1 MIEDLTWPL
10 NSEVLHDMSYSKEI
24 YDLKKEVEQKYK
36 HLEDKI
42 VKRSIC
48 ISEKDIKIFKNILDR
63 NGGGVI
69 IPRHEAESAFKVFKQ
84 LAE

>member
-24 YDLKKEVEQKYK
+24 YCLEQEVEQKYK
-36 HLEDKI
+36 HLEDKM

-69 IPRHEAESAFKVFKQ
+69 IPRHEAESVFKVFKQ

>member
-1 MIEDLTWPL
+1 VIEDLTWPL

-24 YDLKKEVEQKYK
+24 YDLEKEVEQKYK

-42 VKRSIC
+42 VKRNIC

>member
-24 YDLKKEVEQKYK
+24 YDLEKGVEEKYK

-42 VKRSIC
+42 VKRNIC
-48 ISEKDIKIFKNILDR
+48 ISEKDI
-63 NGGGVI
+63 
-69 IPRHEAESAFKVFKQ
+69 
-84 LAE
+84 

>member
-24 YDLKKEVEQKYK
+24 YDLEKEVEQKYK

-42 VKRSIC
+42 VKRNIC

>member
-24 YDLKKEVEQKYK
+24 YSLEQEVEQKYK
-36 HLEDKI
+36 HLEDKM

-69 IPRHEAESAFKVFKQ
+69 VPRYEAESIFKLLKQ

>member
-1 MIEDLTWPL
+1 
-10 NSEVLHDMSYSKEI
+10 MSYSKEI
-24 YDLKKEVEQKYK
+24 YSLEQEVEQKYK
-36 HLEDKI
+36 HLEDKM

-69 IPRHEAESAFKVFKQ
+69 VPRYEAESIFKLLKQ

>member
-10 NSEVLHDMSYSKEI
+10 NSEVLHDMSYSNEI
-24 YDLKKEVEQKYK
+24 YDLEKEVKQKYK

-42 VKRSIC
+42 VKRNIC
-48 ISEKDIKIFKNILDR
+48 ISEKDIEIFKNILDR